1 MVTKPSDSEKSSTA
15 QTHSETENNL
25 STHSKTNGAD
35 SLETPTPS
43 TPSSDLQGKNS
54 ERRRGEGGGKG
65 EDEGGGT
72 APGHGSHANHHPNGW
87 GNHIPPNNAPHIS
100 NNKQHLPHR
109 GQGAARGTPGH
120 PEGERRREQQE
131 NVVLRR
137 GPGNRIVPEKV
148 AQRKSSMFQLQ
159 QWVNER
165 RGAASQEDIN
175 RWGGGVERDTR
186 QRPAGWLCLKLVLK
200 NRECI
205 GSNIWSDHLGHSI
218 SGPHYHYIYI
228 IITQYKY
235 FH

>member
-1 MVTKPSDSEKSSTA
+1 MNFSPFSLFRTNSSDTTVESNQTMVTKPSDSEKSSIA

-186 QRPAGWLCLKLVLK
+186 QRPAGSV
-200 NRECI
+200 
-205 GSNIWSDHLGHSI
+205 
-218 SGPHYHYIYI
+218 
-228 IITQYKY
+228 
-235 FH
+235 